1 MTNMKQ
7 TIWFIGAIAIAS
19 AWGGLAATDTRSS
32 VPKALWG
39 RYCPENSLDCTPREF
54 YIEANSIWS
63 ESDGGCGQIEKVET
77 SGDRL
82 NIFCKDSPNMTLQK
96 LPKKKL
102 RITIRQAQGDESKI
116 IQKLK

>member
-1 MTNMKQ
+1 MTHMRQK
-7 TIWFIGAIAIAS
+7 IPLILALVIAG
-19 AWGGLAATDTRSS
+19 AWGDLAAADTLSS

-39 RYCPENSLDCTPREF
+39 RYCPEKHLDCTPREF

-63 ESDGGCGQIEKVET
+63 ESDGGCHQIEKVEIK
-77 SGDRL
+77 GDTL
-82 NIFCKDSPNMTLQK
+82 NIFCKDNPNLTLQK

-102 RITIRQAQGDESKI
+102 RITIRQAQGDESTI